1 MLLNSLMGGDLR
13 EFFIYLLLSLPI
25 VFLSLSVHETAHGFV
40 AYKLGDPTARNYGR
54 LTLNP
59 IKHIDPIGFICMLF
73 FGFGWAKP
81 VPVNSRYFKKPRRDM
96 ALTGVAG
103 PISNLLLAVIF
114 ALLLRL
120 VFALCTPIS
129 LIDPT
134 TTVDF
139 IWYFLWQ
146 MLMLG
151 MQINITFAVFNMI
164 PIPPLDGSR
173 LLFAFLPPAQYFKFM
188 RYERYISIGLMLALF
203 LGFLDKPINFVTNL
217 FWNLITTL
225 IF

>member
-1 MLLNSLMGGDLR
+1 MLFSLLRGGNLQD
-13 EFFIYLLLSLPI
+13 FFISLLLSLPI
-25 VFLSLSVHETAHGFV
+25 VFISLSVHETAHGFV

-59 IKHIDPIGFICMLF
+59 IKHIDPIGFVCMLF

-81 VPVNSRYFKKPRRDM
+81 VPINTRYFKKPRRDM

-120 VFALCTPIS
+120 VFVFCSPLALV
-129 LIDPT
+129 DPV

-139 IWYFLWQ
+139 LWYFLWQ

-151 MQINITFAVFNMI
+151 MRINITFAVFNMI

-173 LLFAFLPPAQYFKFM
+173 LLFAFLPPQQYFKFM
-188 RYERYISIGLMLALF
+188 RYERYISIALMIALF
-203 LGFLDKPINFVTNL
+203 LGLLDTPINFVTNL
-217 FWNLITTL
+217 FWNLITRL

>member
-1 MLLNSLMGGDLR
+1 MLLNLLMGGNLR
-13 EFFIYLLLSLPI
+13 EFFITLLLSLPI
-25 VFLSLSVHETAHGFV
+25 VFLSLSLHETAHGFV

-59 IKHIDPIGFICMLF
+59 LQHLDPIGFICMLF

-120 VFALCTPIS
+120 VFALGNPAAFFAPVS
-129 LIDPT
+129 
-134 TTVDF
+134 TVDY
-139 IWYFLWQ
+139 IWYYLWT
-146 MLMLG
+146 MLVLG
-151 MQINITFAVFNMI
+151 MEINITFAVFNMI

-173 LLFAFLPPAQYFKFM
+173 LLFAFLPPNQYFKFM

-203 LGFLDKPINFVTNL
+203 LGLLDTPINFVTNL
-217 FWNLITTL
+217 FWNLITRL